1 MVKIL
6 NYEFKNIGSN
16 PIRHSF
22 IKILKWDEA
31 VVAYQTHDLNVIGS
45 NPIPTLKKLLGNI
58 TGNV

>member
-1 MVKIL
+1 MFIL
-6 NYEFKNIGSN
+6 
-16 PIRHSF
+16 SF